1 MKNLKILIM
10 LCGAGLLVMMLTD
23 GIGAAFESDKV
34 NTLIMLA
41 AFALPTAMGL
51 MGLMKPPFLAWQAAI
66 SLAGFAVAAVRTKIW
81 STLPD
86 FMAEGTTGKMKGAMV
101 LMIVGVLV
109 SALALMKPEDKA

>member
-1 MKNLKILIM
+1 VKNLKILIM

-23 GIGAAFESDKV
+23 GIGAKFESDKV
-34 NTLIMLA
+34 DALIMLA

-81 STLPD
+81 ETLPK
-86 FMAEGTTGKMKGAMV
+86 FMDQDGKGKGALILLV
-101 LMIVGVLV
+101 VGVLV
-109 SALALMKPEDKA
+109 SALALMKPEDKS